1 MRGCRSVGRAALGS
15 RAPAMNDHL
24 PQRSRRLDFDGRS
37 GRGSDHAAAQR
48 PSIAVLVIKLEGAT
62 PTDAC
67 AGRQAGE
74 ALQRLVAAALMQAVG
89 TKKLLNSLASGE
101 FACLLADLP
110 TREHLSLVAWKL
122 LDALGAPIQAG
133 AFTLGLRPSIGIA
146 RWPEDATHY
155 EALLRHAGAAM
166 YRARRQK
173 SGFAFFDE
181 CADVWEHGG

>member
-1 MRGCRSVGRAALGS
+1 
-15 RAPAMNDHL
+15 MNDHL
-24 PQRSRRLDFDGRS
+24 PDRSRRLAFDGRFDP
-37 GRGSDHAAAQR
+37 GSDHAAAQR
-48 PSIAVLVIKLEGAT
+48 PSLAVLIIKLDGAA
-62 PTDAC
+62 PMDPG

-89 TKKLLNSLASGE
+89 TKKLLNALASGE

-110 TREHLSLVAWKL
+110 TREQLSLVAWKL
-122 LDALGAPIQAG
+122 LDALVVPVQAG
-133 AFTLGLRPSIGIA
+133 TFAPGLQPSIGIA
-146 RWPEDATHY
+146 RWPEDASHY

-181 CADVWEHGG
+181 FADVWEHDGGTA